1 MEPEIIAIL
10 AGSGLF
16 GAAAYLFGRG
26 RVPKPEA
33 EDPDVI
39 ISTDLQ
45 HVHSRWKKGEDG
57 IYFCVECLDRYL
69 DGKPK

>member
-16 GAAAYLFGRG
+16 GAAAYLFGRK
-26 RVPKPEA
+26 RVPKPPV
-33 EDPDVI
+33 EDELI
-39 ISTDLQ
+39 YSTELSHQ
-45 HVHSRWKKGEDG
+45 HYRWKKGEDS
-57 IYFCVECLDRYL
+57 IYFCADCGDRYL